1 MTHAPDGRKAHE
13 PGGCASP
20 RAVVR
25 ALMSRPPILVR
36 LAPPLF
42 VFLWATGFVAAR
54 LVVPH
59 ADPLTFLVLR
69 YALAAAILTFIALA
83 AGAPWPATARAWRNG
98 MVAGVLIHGGYLG
111 AVFWAIKHGLPAGI
125 SALIAGLQPLVTGL
139 LVGPFLGER
148 VSARRWLGIAIGFLG
163 TALVVVPKLGAV
175 DGFPPLALTV
185 CFLGTVSITLGTI
198 WQKRTAAAVDLRT
211 NAVAQFVGAGLATAP
226 VALLLESGRLDP
238 VPELFIG
245 LSWSVVAL
253 SIGAIGL
260 LLVLIRRGAV
270 AGVAAL
276 LYLVPPVSAL
286 MAYFLFGEELSP
298 MQMLGMLVAAAGV
311 ALASRG

>member
-1 MTHAPDGRKAHE
+1 MP
-13 PGGCASP
+13 ASST
-20 RAVVR
+20 
-25 ALMSRPPILVR
+25 LLVR
-36 LAPPLF
+36 VAPPLF

-54 LVVPH
+54 LVVPY

-69 YALAAAILTFIALA
+69 YLLASTILAVIALA
-83 AGAPWPATARAWRNG
+83 ARAPWPRGVRGWRDA
-98 MVAGVLIHGGYLG
+98 MIAGVLIQAGYLG
-111 AVFWAIKHGLPAGI
+111 AVFWAIKHGVPAGI

-139 LVGPFLGER
+139 LVGWLLGER
-148 VSARRWLGIAIGFLG
+148 VSARRWAGIVIGFLG
-163 TALVVVPKLGAV
+163 TALVVAPKLGGAG
-175 DGFPPLALTV
+175 GFEALPV
-185 CFLGTVSITLGTI
+185 LVNFLGTVSITLGTI
-198 WQKRTAAAVDLRT
+198 WQKRTAAGADLRT
-211 NAVAQFVGAGLATAP
+211 NAVAQFLGAALSTLP
-226 VALLLESGRLDP
+226 LALLLENGRLDP

-286 MAYFLFGEELSP
+286 MAYVLFGEALSSV
-298 MQMLGMLVAAAGV
+298 QILGMLIAAAGV